1 MVNSCVI
8 RSLAAAVLFVATG
21 AVATAD
27 AAEWAGQT
35 PRATVKLG
43 GLAVAMNDGT
53 DVRETT
59 TDNRNRAINDSVA
72 QNTNTNINTNTNTA
86 ANTNTNASSSSNTN
100 DNSSEANA
108 DASAAANV
116 AGGSSGGGSAS
127 ASVDGDEDATSSAAP
142 IFLSTGDDTCMGS
155 SGVGVQGMEFGF
167 SVGSSWTD
175 ENCIMLKN
183 ARELKNQGHDKA
195 AKARL
200 CMNDENALAFELAG
214 EPCPRALPS
223 TQAALAK
230 LREWN
235 PDYQAAAAPGPQVA
249 STAAVPAPSGD
260 APAPSGDASVSADT
274 SAGASATMSAG
285 PADTDAEWLSPKI
298 EGFLAMVSS
307 ALDHLTS
314 GAGGL
319 DFGGDGMTAMD
330 GLE

>member
-1 MVNSCVI
+1 MVNFSII
-8 RSLAAAVLFVATG
+8 RSLAVAVLFVVTG

-27 AAEWAGQT
+27 AADRAGQT

-43 GLAVAMNDGT
+43 GLGTATAVAMNDGT
-53 DVRETT
+53 NIRETT
-59 TDNRNRAINDSVA
+59 NDTRARAVNDSVA
-72 QNTNTNINTNTNTA
+72 ANTNANTNTA
-86 ANTNTNASSSSNTN
+86 ANTNTNTSSSSNTN
-100 DNSSEANA
+100 DSSSEANA

-116 AGGSSGGGSAS
+116 AGGASGSGSSSAN
-127 ASVDGDEDATSSAAP
+127 VDGDEDATSSAAP

-214 EPCPRALPS
+214 EPCPRALAS

-230 LREWN
+230 IREWN
-235 PDYQAAAAPGPQVA
+235 PDYVAAAAPGLQVA
-249 STAAVPAPSGD
+249 STAAVATTSGD
-260 APAPSGDASVSADT
+260 SVSADT
-274 SAGASATMSAG
+274 AASAT
-285 PADTDAEWLSPKI
+285 DTDAEWLSPKI
-298 EGFLAMVSS
+298 DGFLAMVSS

-314 GAGGL
+314 GAGVA
-319 DFGGDGMTAMD
+319 DFGGDNVTAMD